1 MGEVRPES
9 RPPRAGRRRSTRP
22 RAVAEALLVDRLSAQ
37 LADWQ
42 SRRGLSDYAVTD
54 LGGGTGTLAMNLAE
68 AGHRVT
74 VVDPSLDAL
83 ASLQRRTAER
93 GLGDRLQGIQGDAGN
108 LVELLGEAS
117 TDVMICHRT
126 LEVVDDPAT
135 ALTAMATAV
144 RPGGVLSVVVPQ
156 RRAAVISQALQG
168 HIGAA
173 LEAIDDPAR
182 FDLDQVLSMI
192 NDAGFSVSDIEGIG
206 VLSHHVPA
214 AMIESEPGLA
224 DQLYELESRISRDP
238 AFRAI
243 AAWAHIFAVR

>member
-1 MGEVRPES
+1 MSEVRRHP
-9 RPPRAGRRRSTRP
+9 RP
-22 RAVAEALLVDRLSAQ
+22 RSVAEALLVDRLSSQ

-42 SRRGLSDYAVTD
+42 ARRGGAGYAVTD
-54 LGGGTGTLAMNLAE
+54 LGGGTGTLAMSLAE

-93 GLGDRLQGIQGDAGN
+93 GLADRLRGIQGDAGN
-108 LVELLGEAS
+108 LIDLLGPES
-117 TDVMICHRT
+117 TDALVCHRT
-126 LEVVDDPAT
+126 LEVIEEPAT
-135 ALTAMATAV
+135 ALASMATVV
-144 RPGGVLSVVVPQ
+144 RPGGVLSVVVAQ

-168 HIGAA
+168 HISAA

-182 FDLDQVLSMI
+182 FDLDEVIELITS
-192 NDAGFSVSDIEGIG
+192 AGFRIADIEGIG

-214 AMIESEPGLA
+214 TMIESEPGLA
-224 DQLYELESRISRDP
+224 DQLYELESRLSKDP

-243 AAWAHIFAVR
+243 ATWAHIFATR

>member
-1 MGEVRPES
+1 MGEVRRQS
-9 RPPRAGRRRSTRP
+9 RPHRP
-22 RAVAEALLVDRLSAQ
+22 RSVADALLVDRLSAQ
-37 LADWQ
+37 LSDWQ
-42 SRRGLSDYAVTD
+42 TSRGLADYAVTD
-54 LGGGTGTLAMNLAE
+54 LGGGTGTLAMSLAE

-93 GLGDRLQGIQGDAGN
+93 GLADRLQGIQGDAGN

-126 LEVVDDPAT
+126 LEVVDDVAT
-135 ALTAMATAV
+135 ALSAMATAV
-144 RPGGVLSVVVPQ
+144 RSGGVLSVVVPQ

-173 LEAIDDPAR
+173 LEAIDDPSR
-182 FDLDQVLSMI
+182 FDLDQVCSMI
-192 NDAGFSVSDIEGIG
+192 TEAGFRIAEIEGIG

-214 AMIESEPGLA
+214 AMIESETGLA
-224 DQLYELESRISRDP
+224 EQLYQLESRLSRDP
-238 AFRAI
+238 AFRAV
-243 AAWAHIFAVR
+243 AAWAHIFASR

>member
-1 MGEVRPES
+1 MGEVRRHS
-9 RPPRAGRRRSTRP
+9 RPRS
-22 RAVAEALLVDRLSAQ
+22 VADALLVDRLSAQ

-42 SRRGLSDYAVTD
+42 AGRGLADYVVTD
-54 LGGGTGTLAMNLAE
+54 LGGGTGTLAMSLAE

-93 GLGDRLQGIQGDAGN
+93 GLGDRLRGIQGDAGN
-108 LVELLGEAS
+108 LIELLGAAS
-117 TDVMICHRT
+117 TDVMVCHRT
-126 LEVVDDPAT
+126 LEVIDEPSAALATMAT
-135 ALTAMATAV
+135 AL

-173 LEAIDDPAR
+173 LEAIDDPSR
-182 FDLDQVLSMI
+182 FDLDDVLSMI
-192 NDAGFSVSDIEGIG
+192 TEAGFLITEIEGIG

-214 AMIESEPGLA
+214 AMIESEPRLA
-224 DQLYELESRISRDP
+224 DQLYELESRLSRDP

-243 AAWAHIFAVR
+243 AAWAHIFATR